1 MNVRSAARAAATAV
15 LLALTASPLAA
26 SSAPEKYLV
35 LDNGLRVF
43 LVERH
48 NLPLIHIAAAV
59 GAGVRDETDATSGL
73 VHLLEHC
80 VLFRGTERR
89 TGSEVGREVRER
101 GAYFNAHTGRDFS
114 VFEISLGSADA
125 EFGLRNQKEI
135 LFDLDL
141 RQAELD
147 REKDVLI
154 EEISQL
160 EDDPDRY
167 ARDLALRHL
176 FAGHPYGR
184 SVYGDPA
191 VLRAAKAEDMQAF
204 HDRYFVPANC
214 GLAVVGD
221 LPLVEMERLVTEI
234 FGAVPKAPAPD
245 SSIAPV
251 PAPART
257 VEVREERDVKTG
269 YLVLA
274 FPAPDYDS
282 PDQYAFELLVQV
294 LGRGVNPLLNSVLH
308 GMRDLAESV
317 TMGYLSERFGGAA
330 LVSISGDP
338 RTMAAAERES
348 LGLLRR
354 AGSEN
359 YGPEDFSGEAAYFA
373 FDFLK
378 SAKNQVRFAAEQ
390 SRESGLALASALARH
405 IVVSAKPDGPPF
417 LESIAKVRSTDLRK
431 VASAYLG
438 RGKHVS
444 VRIVPRKG
452 AKK

>member
-1 MNVRSAARAAATAV
+1 MKRLARISVV
-15 LLALTASPLAA
+15 LLTALACVLAA
-26 SSAPEKYLV
+26 SPAEEKYLV

-59 GAGVRDETDATSGL
+59 GAGVKDETDATSGL

-89 TGSEVGREVRER
+89 SGSDVGREIRER
-101 GAYFNAHTGRDFS
+101 GAYFNAHTGRDLS

-135 LFDLDL
+135 LFELDL
-141 RQAELD
+141 RQEEID
-147 REKDVLI
+147 REKDVIL

-167 ARDLALRHL
+167 ARDLALARL

-184 SVYGDPA
+184 SVYGDREA
-191 VLRAAKAEDMQAF
+191 IRGARAEDMRAF

-221 LPLVEMERLVTEI
+221 RPLADLERLVREI
-234 FGAVPKAPAPD
+234 FGAEPKAE
-245 SSIAPV
+245 
-251 PAPART
+251 APAAALPPVAT
-257 VEVREERDVKTG
+257 PPKVVEIREERDVKSG

-274 FPAPDYDS
+274 FPAPDYNS
-282 PDQYAFELLVQV
+282 PDQYAFELLAEV
-294 LGRGVNPLLNSVLH
+294 LGRGVSPLLNSALH
-308 GMRDLAESV
+308 GQRDLAESV
-317 TMGYLSERFGGAA
+317 SMAYLSERLGGAA
-330 LVSISGDP
+330 LISISGSP
-338 RTMAAAERES
+338 RTISSAERET
-348 LGLLRR
+348 LGVLRR

-359 YGPEDFSGEAAYFA
+359 YGPEDVAGEAAFFA

-378 SAKNQVRFAAEQ
+378 SAKNQIRFAVEQ
-390 SRESGLALASALARH
+390 GGESGLALASALARH
-405 IVVSAKPDGPPF
+405 LIVSTRPDAPSF
-417 LESIAKVRSTDLRK
+417 LESIDKVRSSDLRR

-444 VRIVPRKG
+444 VRLVPRKETR
-452 AKK
+452 K